1 MIDRLKRLTNLK
13 ILFSF
18 SYKLKERVKRCCN
31 NNKINP
37 TPNSIAEKIK
47 KKNVR
52 DKRFKLSYNRP
63 INKVMTYK
71 VIHNNSAVKSR
82 CSAVL
87 VVLKKVLNN
96 KKNNNIKVFK
106 SPRNKIR
113 IDYFQYLT
121 SKLKRLKRK
130 LKRCLGEITL
140 YAELPFVIDLIRGR
154 NEKVANTPYIKA
166 I

>member
-1 MIDRLKRLTNLK
+1 MAQYYLYYMK
-13 ILFSF
+13 
-18 SYKLKERVKRCCN
+18 YY
-31 NNKINP
+31 
-37 TPNSIAEKIK
+37 IK
-47 KKNVR
+47 YGV
-52 DKRFKLSYNRP
+52 
-63 INKVMTYK
+63 
-71 VIHNNSAVKSR
+71 
-82 CSAVL
+82 
-87 VVLKKVLNN
+87 
-96 KKNNNIKVFK
+96 NNNIKVFK